1 MVEVAELKN
10 RADAKRA
17 VIETGRQIL
26 SSGLVVG
33 TWGNVSSRVPGEP
46 DVVAIT
52 PSGMDYMTICED
64 DIVLLD
70 LEGRIVEGER
80 KPSIEVPLHLAI
92 YQARPE
98 VNGVIH
104 VHSVYATAWAA
115 ARLPIPGALEDL
127 VQIVGGEVPVSQ
139 YALPGTQ
146 ELAVNAVK
154 ALENRTA
161 ALLAN
166 HGLIAA
172 GRNLPEALK
181 ICQVVEKAAQALI
194 YARLLGGY
202 VELSPQ
208 EIQVMRDFFLHS
220 YGQR

>member
-1 MVEVAELKN
+1 MRN
-10 RADAKRA
+10 RVSAKRA

-26 SSGLVVG
+26 ASGLVVG

-52 PSGMDYMTICED
+52 PSGMDYLTIKEE

-70 LEGRIVEGER
+70 MDGRIIESER
-80 KPSIEVPLHLAI
+80 KPSIEVPLHLAV

-98 VNGVIH
+98 INGIIH

-127 VQIVGGEVPVSQ
+127 VQIVGGEVPVSE

-146 ELAVNAVK
+146 ELAVKAVK

-172 GRNLPEALK
+172 GRDLPEAFK

-208 EIQVMRDFFLHS
+208 EIKAMREFFLHS